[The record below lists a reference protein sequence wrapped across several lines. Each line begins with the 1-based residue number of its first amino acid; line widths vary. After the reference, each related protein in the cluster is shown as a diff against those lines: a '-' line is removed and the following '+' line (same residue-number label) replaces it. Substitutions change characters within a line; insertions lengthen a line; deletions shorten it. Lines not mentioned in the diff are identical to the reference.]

1 MTREQLIGMIVG
13 ERLSIL
19 LKKESSAEELDIIK
33 KGEAMIQSLEEEKK
47 AIIEQYTD
55 SIMKEGAEEQI
66 NAYIGGV
73 HDGIRLMIRIFEIGR
88 EDKQETDKN

>member
-19 LKKESSAEELDIIK
+19 LKKESCAEELDIIK
-33 KGEAMIQSLEEEKK
+33 KGEAMIQSLEEEKR
-47 AIIEQYTD
+47 AIIEDYTD

-66 NAYIGGV
+66 SAYLGGV
-73 HDGIRLMIRIFEIGR
+73 HDGICLMMRIYEIGR
-88 EDKQETDKN
+88 EAENG

>member
-33 KGEAMIQSLEEEKK
+33 KGEAMIQSLEEEKR
-47 AIIEQYTD
+47 AIIEDYTD

-66 NAYIGGV
+66 IAYSGGV
-73 HDGIRLMIRIFEIGR
+73 HYGIRLMLRICEIGR
-88 EDKQETDKN
+88 EEENG

>member
-19 LKKESSAEELDIIK
+19 LKKESCAEELDIIK
-33 KGEAMIQSLEEEKK
+33 KGEAMIQSLEEEKR
-47 AIIEQYTD
+47 AIIEDYTD

-66 NAYIGGV
+66 SVYLGGV
-73 HDGIRLMIRIFEIGR
+73 HDGIRLMMRIYEIGR
-88 EDKQETDKN
+88 EAENG

>member
-33 KGEAMIQSLEEEKK
+33 KGEAMIQSLEEEKR
-47 AIIEQYTD
+47 AIIEDYTD

-66 NAYIGGV
+66 NAYIGG
-73 HDGIRLMIRIFEIGR
+73 
-88 EDKQETDKN
+88 